1 MFGYTDRVIDYINIV
16 GLKGLLNLFK
26 AKMMKEKS
34 FFELKSNL
42 HQFSVKLRMPSSDVW
57 VYKQIFV
64 DDEYKF
70 DVIIEP
76 KVIVDAG
83 ANIGLTSIYFS
94 EKFPNTTIIALEP
107 ERNNFNLL
115 CENIKNYPNIIPLE
129 AALWDKNTRINLC
142 NAGLGDWGFMTED
155 LNHESKNMKIEHDVQ
170 AFTVNDILSKY
181 NLDKI
186 DILKIDIE
194 GAEKEVFFDTSTW
207 INQVD
212 ALIVE
217 LHDRIKEGCSRS
229 FYSNTDGFLTEWY
242 RGENIYL
249 SKGNIKNHNAF
260 KG

>member
-1 MFGYTDRVIDYINIV
+1 MFGYIDRIIDYINIV
-16 GLKGLLNLFK
+16 GLKGFLNLLK
-26 AKMMKEKS
+26 AKTMKENY

-42 HQFSVKLRMPSSDVW
+42 HKFPIKLRMPSSDVW

-64 DDEYKF
+64 SDEYKF

-83 ANIGLTSIYFS
+83 ANIGLASIYFS
-94 EKFPNTTIIALEP
+94 EKFPKATIIALEP
-107 ERNNFNLL
+107 EKNNFNLL

-142 NAGLGDWGFMTED
+142 NAGLGDWGFMTAD
-155 LNHESKNMKIEHDVQ
+155 LNHESKNLKIEHDVQ
-170 AFTVNDILSKY
+170 ALTVNDILSKY
-181 NLDKI
+181 SLNKI

-207 INQVD
+207 LNQVD

-217 LHDRIKEGCSRS
+217 LHDRMKEGCSRS
-229 FYSNTDGFLTEWY
+229 FYNNTDGFSTEWY

-249 SKGNIKNHNAF
+249 SKGNIKNHSDY
-260 KG
+260 KE